1 MYRLITALFSILLIA
16 GCERPGRVTLEGS
29 ITGGA
34 GKKIYLDEIRVGD
47 IVALDST
54 EINRN
59 NRFRFTSR
67 FDNPRFLRLR
77 LSPDNHITLFSNP
90 GETITVNASSANLI
104 NTYEVEG
111 SEESEKIRQLNRR
124 LLKTR
129 REIDSL
135 INTLDDI
142 EDDSALASNEEEVD
156 RQIDSIL
163 QQQRNFSIRFIMDN
177 MDSPVSIT
185 ALYQELYDDY
195 VLNRISDIQYMKI
208 VAEAL
213 EEIYPGLDY
222 VQSLSSDASRQ
233 IEQYEFFRITSRA
246 ESEGLVVETYPDIQ
260 LPDLQG
266 DTISLSSLGEKYIL
280 VTFGSSGNEEST
292 QFHLDMI
299 PVYNTFHNRGFA
311 VYHISMESDPEE
323 WRRYVAFNEYPWVKV
338 AEVNT
343 DDSRPARIYNVS
355 QLPSN
360 FFINRD
366 IGVVAR
372 DLAPS
377 EIRRR
382 LSVALD

>member
-1 MYRLITALFSILLIA
+1 MCRFITVLITILLIA

-34 GKKIYLDEIRVGD
+34 GEKIYLDEIRVGE
-47 IVALDST
+47 IVSLDSV
-54 EINRN
+54 EINKN
-59 NRFRFTSR
+59 DRFRFKR
-67 FDNPRFLRLR
+67 KFDTPRFLRLR
-77 LSPDNHITLFSNP
+77 LSPANHITLFSNP
-90 GETITVNASSANLI
+90 GEKITVNASSENLI

-111 SEESEKIRQLNRR
+111 SEESEKLRQLNKR

-129 REIDSL
+129 KEIDSL
-135 INTLDDI
+135 IKKIDDI
-142 EDDSALASNEEEVD
+142 EDESALASAEEETD

-163 QQQRNFSIRFIMDN
+163 QQQRNFSIRFIMEN
-177 MDSPVSIT
+177 IDSPVSIT

-195 VLNRISDIQYMKI
+195 VLNRVSDIQYMKI

-213 EEIYPGLDY
+213 EESYPGLDY
-222 VQSLSSDASRQ
+222 VQSLSADASRQ
-233 IEQYEFFRITSRA
+233 MEQYELFRITSRA
-246 ESEGLVVETYPDIQ
+246 ESEGMVIETYPDIS
-260 LPDLQG
+260 LPDLRG
-266 DTISLSSLGEKYIL
+266 DTITLSSLEEKYIL

-292 QFHLDMI
+292 RFHLNMI
-299 PVYNTFHNRGFA
+299 PVYNTFRNRGFA

-323 WRRYVAFNEYPWVKV
+323 WRRYVTFNEYPWVKV
-338 AEVNT
+338 AEFNT
-343 DDSRPARIYNVS
+343 DSSPARIYNVRE
-355 QLPSN
+355 LPAN

-366 IGVVAR
+366 IGVIAR